1 MIGWHYRSS
10 GALIRMLTIYHWEPN
25 ANSGKPL
32 LAALEKGVEFESRY
46 VDMLGFEQHAPD
58 YLKVNPNGTLPSMV
72 HDGVLVPESTVMM
85 EYIDAAFDGPAL
97 RPSDP
102 FERWRMRWWCRFFDQ
117 FVGPSISMFGW
128 SFFVGPAVR
137 QRDPAELKAR
147 LEQIPLPER
156 RIAWSKAI
164 YGTFS
169 PQEMEESGRRVA
181 LGVQQV
187 EGGLGEHPWIAGGTY
202 SIADIAGFNM
212 FAGLPLMNPEL
223 VNDTATPRLMEW
235 LRKINERPATARI
248 FALGRTDLVRRY
260 AHLQRMNAPEP
271 V

>member
-1 MIGWHYRSS
+1 
-10 GALIRMLTIYHWEPN
+10 MLTLYHWEPN
-25 ANSGKPL
+25 ANSGKPIM
-32 LAALEKGVEFESRY
+32 AAYEKGVEFESRY
-46 VDMLGFEQHAPD
+46 VDLLGFEQHEPA
-58 YLKVNPNGTLPSMV
+58 YLKINPNGTIPSMV
-72 HDGVLVPESTVMM
+72 HDGQLVAESTVMM
-85 EYIDAAFDGPAL
+85 EYLDMAFDGPPL

-147 LEQIPLPER
+147 VERIPLKER

-169 PQEMEESGRRVA
+169 PEEMAESGRRIA
-181 LGVQQV
+181 FGVGHV
-187 EGGLGEHPWIAGGTY
+187 ESSLTERPWIAGNSY

-212 FAGLPLMNPEL
+212 FAGLPLMNAEL
-223 VNDTATPRLMEW
+223 VNDTKTPHLMEW
-235 LRKINERPATARI
+235 LRKINERPAAARSL
-248 FALGRTDLVRRY
+248 ALGRTDLVKRY
-260 AHLQRMNAPEP
+260 AHLARK
-271 V
+271 

>member
-1 MIGWHYRSS
+1 
-10 GALIRMLTIYHWEPN
+10 MLTIYHWEPN

-32 LAALEKGVEFESRY
+32 LAACEKGIEFESKY

-58 YLKVNPNGTLPSMV
+58 YLRINPNGTIPSMV
-72 HDGVLVPESTVMM
+72 HDGVLVMESTTMM
-85 EYIDAAFDGPAL
+85 EYIDQAFDGPSL
-97 RPSDP
+97 RPQDP

-128 SFFVGPAVR
+128 SWFVGPSVR

-147 LEQIPLPER
+147 IERIPLKER

-169 PQEMEESGRRVA
+169 PEEMAESARRIA
-181 LGVQQV
+181 LR
-187 EGGLGEHPWIAGGTY
+187 TD

-212 FAGLPLMNPEL
+212 LAGLPAMRAE
-223 VNDTATPRLMEW
+223 VANDEKTPHLMEW
-235 LRKINERPATARI
+235 LRKINERPAVGKCLQ
-248 FALGRTDLVRRY
+248 LGRTELMRRY
-260 AHLQRMNAPEP
+260 AHLARQSA
-271 V
+271 